1 MNPKTTAQKILAFND
16 TLKSASINLPE
27 KYRLINPFAGA
38 NQQQIA
44 QITQRFYRQHYH
56 DNKQRFMIL
65 GSSPA
70 RRGTAL
76 TGVPFEDV
84 NHLQKDT
91 RISLDAFGA
100 NKRSSSFLY
109 EVMEEYGGR
118 QNFYKQ
124 FYMGFVCPLG
134 IEKINLKGNWVN
146 CNYYE
151 NAVLKKMSISFYC
164 RFDEAPDRF

>member
-1 MNPKTTAQKILAFND
+1 MKSKTIAQKILAFND
-16 TLKSASINLPE
+16 ALKSASINLPE

-44 QITQRFYRQHYH
+44 QITQITQRFYRQHYH
-56 DNKQRFMIL
+56 DNKRRFMIL

-76 TGVPFEDV
+76 TGVPFEDA

-91 RISLDAFGA
+91 RISLDAFGV

-124 FYMGFVCPLG
+124 FYMSFVCPLG
-134 IEKINLKGNWVN
+134 IEKINLKGN
-146 CNYYE
+146 
-151 NAVLKKMSISFYC
+151 
-164 RFDEAPDRF
+164 